1 MAFAAGSEARRRW
14 THHSEPYWKWRLARS
29 TLFSAHLT
37 LPPRLMM
44 PTLKAGS
51 GSITEMLHVAGCC
64 GAARAEPLAYISA
77 AAEAYFV
84 FERMLVTSSANAL
97 CILVQHNAARARASS
112 VTPRTS
118 DFRLPT
124 SKQEA
129 CFCLL
134 GGGPNRPLIGKR

>member
-97 CILVQHNAARARASS
+97 CIETTRE
-112 VTPRTS
+112 
-118 DFRLPT
+118 FRN

-129 CFCLL
+129 CFDLEKGQTGRQAAKGTGYCR
-134 GGGPNRPLIGKR
+134 G

>member
-97 CILVQHNAARARASS
+97 CESITISLASAHDGVFERS
-112 VTPRTS
+112 Q
-118 DFRLPT
+118 
-124 SKQEA
+124 KAQ
-129 CFCLL
+129 
-134 GGGPNRPLIGKR
+134 GPPGPYMVERGLEV